1 MEYIFVLQIKLQD
14 YMMKGKTMLKLAKL
28 FLAFTGITV
37 LCVGCSEYLSGGA
50 ENLVF
55 TEETAETINSVATV
69 EFSEFKESDF
79 TCTGLT
85 FNDDNQTFWIAD
97 LEILQGESIEHM
109 KPRLININAS
119 FSKVLNILN
128 IPDNYLTGS
137 FNLQGIAYD
146 KKDQAIW
153 LAIGSKMIEIDT
165 SGNVIREIELN
176 VYDKYQA
183 NGIAYDNE
191 DDTIWVLCAYKYIL
205 HYDKLGLLLSAF
217 PFNQEGQDQIVI
229 REQKIYITV
238 GNDYRGFNNYVYVV
252 NKING
257 ATIGIYR
264 VKGSNAVEGICFKN
278 SQIYIANDGFFHD
291 DIIGK
296 SYISVYEIQD

>member
-1 MEYIFVLQIKLQD
+1 MNIYP
-14 YMMKGKTMLKLAKL
+14 
-28 FLAFTGITV
+28 
-37 LCVGCSEYLSGGA
+37 GGA
-50 ENLVF
+50 ENLIF
-55 TEETAETINSVATV
+55 TEESAETINSVATV
-69 EFSEFKESDF
+69 GFSEFKESDF

-97 LEILQGESIEHM
+97 LGILQGESIEHM

-119 FSKVLNILN
+119 FSKVLNRLN

-229 REQKIYITV
+229 REQKIYVTV
-238 GNDYRGFNNYVYVV
+238 GNDYRGSNNYVYVV

-278 SQIYIANDGFFHD
+278 SQMYIANDGFFHD

-296 SYISVYEIQD
+296 SYISVYELQD